1 MIDIFDENGVLHPYQ
16 RINIEQVYNVI
27 PFVQIDKAGPNPK
40 YRKYSG
46 FEVDMSAIRLRL
58 FATKGTVCVH
68 CGLSG
73 SYFWLEKN
81 KGVIDPTSG
90 YHLNLY
96 GFNRSKVE
104 TMLTRDHI
112 VPRSKGGRDILSN
125 LQTLCYPCNA
135 KKADK
140 MPKLP
145 RIVL

>member
-1 MIDIFDENGVLHPYQ
+1 MIDIFDENGVLHPYL
-16 RINIEQVYNVI
+16 RIDRHQIYEVL
-27 PFVQIDKAGPNPK
+27 PFVQIDRNSPNPRF
-40 YRKYSG
+40 RKYSG
-46 FEVDMSAIRLRL
+46 KTVDLSSIRLRM

-81 KGVIDPTSG
+81 KNVPGHDAG

-96 GFNRSKVE
+96 GFNKSKIE

-112 VPRSKGGRDILSN
+112 IPRSKGGKDILSN

-140 MPKLP
+140 MP
-145 RIVL
+145 RVG